1 MNQHQL
7 PRDSLETSPE
17 GPNEKLSPV
26 FKIRDVVDQVVDQ
39 YQKAIAGEDYTLGL
53 STGIRQLDRM
63 VGGLMPGLHMLASRP
78 AMGKTTMMLNITEH
92 ICVELKV
99 PCLIFSCDLP
109 AYQIVRRMVFA
120 RARQS
125 AFAPPNTDVIPDKAK
140 QDHLKGA
147 ASEIAKSPLYIEDS
161 FDFSIESL
169 RSIATRYRRDAGI
182 GFIAID
188 HLHLLMLKPMMIGL
202 SREREIAEIA
212 AQIKS
217 LVREIDIPLLLL
229 TDLSRKPE
237 NRRGG
242 VPRMTDL
249 QYYGMI
255 ERFADTIALLCRPEY
270 YADTDEERDA
280 LHGKAELCLCKS
292 PAGKSGDVELHFNP
306 LLLRFEEIEPGEN

>member
-7 PRDSLETSPE
+7 PDLETSPE
-17 GPNEKLSPV
+17 GTNEKLSTI
-26 FKIRDVVDQVVDQ
+26 FKIRNVVDQVVDQ
-39 YQKAIAGEDYTLGL
+39 YQKAIAGEDHTLGL

-63 VGGLMPGLHMLASRP
+63 LGGLMPGLHMLASRP
-78 AMGKTTMMLNITEH
+78 AMGKTAMMLNIAEH

-99 PCLIFSCDLP
+99 PCLLFSCDLP

-125 AFAPPNTDVIPDKAK
+125 AFAPTDMVPDKSK
-140 QDHLKGA
+140 QIDLKRA
-147 ASEIAKSPLYIEDS
+147 ASEIAESPLYIEDS
-161 FDFSIESL
+161 FGFSIESL
-169 RSIATRYRRDAGI
+169 RSIATRYRRDAGV

-202 SREREIAEIA
+202 SREREIAEIT

-229 TDLSRKPE
+229 TDLSRRPE

-242 VPRMTDL
+242 VLRVTDL

-270 YADTDEERDA
+270 YAETDEERDA

-306 LLLRFEEIEPGEN
+306 LLLRFEEMDPAV

>member
-7 PRDSLETSPE
+7 PLDSLETSPE

-26 FKIRDVVDQVVDQ
+26 FNIRNVVDQVLDQ
-39 YQKAIAGEDYTLGL
+39 YQKAITRDDHNLGL
-53 STGIRQLDRM
+53 STGFRQLDRM
-63 VGGLMPGLHMLASRP
+63 LGGLLPGLHMLASRP
-78 AMGKTTMMLNITEH
+78 NMGKTTLMLNIVEH
-92 ICVELKV
+92 MSVELRV

-125 AFAPPNTDVIPDKAK
+125 AFAPTNTDMVPDKSK
-140 QDHLKGA
+140 HIDLKRA
-147 ASEIAKSPLYIEDS
+147 ASEIAESALYIEDS

-188 HLHLLMLKPMMIGL
+188 HLHLLMLKPVMIGL
-202 SREREIAEIA
+202 SREREVFEIA
-212 AQIKS
+212 AQLKS

-242 VPRMTDL
+242 VPRITDL
-249 QYYGMI
+249 HYYGTN
-255 ERFADTIALLCRPEY
+255 ERFADSIALLCRPEY

-280 LHGKAELCLCKS
+280 LHGKAELILCKN
-292 PAGKSGDVELHFNP
+292 PAGSSGDVELHFNP
-306 LLLRFEEIEPGEN
+306 MLLRFEEIESGV

>member
-7 PRDSLETSPE
+7 PFAHQEPPAESLN
-17 GPNEKLSPV
+17 GKLTPV
-26 FKIRDVVDQVVDQ
+26 FNIRGAVEQVLDQ
-39 YQKAIAGEDYTLGL
+39 YQKAITGEDHNLGL
-53 STGIRQLDRM
+53 STGFRQLDRM
-63 VGGLMPGLHMLASRP
+63 LGGLMPGLHMLASRP
-78 AMGKTTMMLNITEH
+78 AMGKKTMMLNIVEH

-109 AYQIVRRMVFA
+109 AFQIVRRMVFA

-140 QDHLKGA
+140 QDHFKGA
-147 ASEIAKSPLYIEDS
+147 ASEIAESPLYIEDS

-202 SREREIAEIA
+202 SREREVFEIT
-212 AQIKS
+212 AQLKS
-217 LVREIDIPLLLL
+217 LARENDIPLLLL

-237 NRRGG
+237 YRRGG
-242 VPRMTDL
+242 VPRMTDI

-255 ERFADTIALLCRPEY
+255 DQFADTIALLCRPEY

-280 LHGKAELCLCKS
+280 LHGKAELVLCKN
-292 PAGKSGDVELHFNP
+292 PAGSSGDVEFHFNP
-306 LLLRFEEIEPGEN
+306 MLLRFEEIEPGV